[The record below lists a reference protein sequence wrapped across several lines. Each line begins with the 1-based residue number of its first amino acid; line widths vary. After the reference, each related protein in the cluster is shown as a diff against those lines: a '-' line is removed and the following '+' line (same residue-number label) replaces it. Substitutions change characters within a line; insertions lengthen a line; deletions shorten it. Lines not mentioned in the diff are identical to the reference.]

1 MHVSVRRKLRN
12 PTCLDCGYELDR
24 KLASPGNCPEC
35 GRAFD
40 FAVESS
46 VEAPKQ
52 APPLSFGQA
61 FAVVAAVACA
71 AAIPLAFVHPV
82 ATLFAIP
89 VALGAWAN
97 SRESFPHAISCVVLL
112 SAAAGAVVLLGGAT
126 AGEATKV
133 VVLTCGLSVLPFGIG
148 CVVAPWVEGLV
159 VRIARQRSER
169 GDA

>member
-1 MHVSVRRKLRN
+1 MSARRKRRN
-12 PTCLDCGYELDR
+12 PSCLDCGYELDR

-46 VEAPKQ
+46 VDAPKE
-52 APPLSFGQA
+52 APPLTFGQA
-61 FAVVAAVACA
+61 FAVVAVVAVAA
-71 AAIPLAFVHPV
+71 AVPLAFVHPV

-97 SRESFPHAISCVVLL
+97 SRESFPRAIACVVLL
-112 SAAAGAVVLLGGAT
+112 SAAAGAAVLVGGAT
-126 AGEATKV
+126 AGDATKV
-133 VVLTCGLSVLPFGIG
+133 VVLSCGLSILPFGIG

-159 VRIARQRSER
+159 ARIARKGSER
-169 GDA
+169 GERA

>member
-1 MHVSVRRKLRN
+1 MSIRYRKQN
-12 PTCLDCGYELDR
+12 PACLDCGYELDR

-40 FAVESS
+40 FAIESS
-46 VEAPKQ
+46 VEAPKE

-61 FAVVAAVACA
+61 FAVVAVVAIVAVV
-71 AAIPLAFVHPV
+71 PLAFVHPV

-97 SRESFPHAISCVVLL
+97 SRESFLRAIACVVLL
-112 SAAAGAVVLLGGAT
+112 SATAGAVVLVGGAT

-133 VVLTCGLSVLPFGIG
+133 VVLSCGLSILPFGIG
-148 CVVAPWVEGLV
+148 CVVAPWVEGVV
-159 VRIARQRSER
+159 VRVVRKRSER
-169 GDA
+169 A